1 MRNMPDSSERRMA
14 PRTAS
19 NRTASRVNSTVL
31 VDVLRASGPMSRS
44 ELARRTGLSTA
55 TANRL
60 VDRLVDDGVLSETG
74 VAESTGGRPARL
86 VEFNAAARSV
96 LAIDI
101 GGRKVAGAV
110 TDLEAQV
117 LITRERLVSA
127 DTRRAAKTFFDAL
140 AELAAE
146 LVDEASAMKSP
157 VHAVAV
163 GVPGVVRRH
172 SGRVEFAPALQWF
185 DFPLVALLE
194 ERLRL
199 PVLIENDVNLVA
211 VAEHR
216 HGAAQGHRDV
226 LTVAIGTGVG
236 AALILDG
243 HLYRGAGGAAGELG
257 YTLLGRASLS
267 SPWPGFGDLD
277 SRVGAAGILSRY
289 SDAIASADPEPHGTE
304 EFLRRVRSG
313 DAQAVAVF
321 DEVVDDLSLAIGN
334 ASVLLNPELVVLGG
348 GFGRAAADL
357 LVPAIGRRLK
367 GRIPYE
373 PTLAAARLDQPELI
387 GAAELAID
395 ASAET
400 ASLTD

>member
-1 MRNMPDSSERRMA
+1 MRSMSDSSERREA

-96 LAIDI
+96 LAIDV

-110 TDLEAQV
+110 TDLEARV
-117 LITRERLVSA
+117 LLTRERLVAA
-127 DTRRAAKTFFDAL
+127 DTRTAARTFFEAL
-140 AELAAE
+140 SELASE
-146 LVDEASAMKSP
+146 LVQEATDLKSP

-194 ERLRL
+194 ERLQL

-211 VAEHR
+211 LAEHR
-216 HGAAQGHRDV
+216 HGAAQGRRDV

-257 YTLLGRASLS
+257 YTLLSRASLS

-277 SRVGAAGILSRY
+277 SRVGTAGILARF
-289 SDAIASADPEPHGTE
+289 SDAAGSTEAEAGGTE
-304 EFLRRVRSG
+304 AFLRKVRDG
-313 DAQAVAVF
+313 DARATEVY
-321 DEVVDDLSLAIGN
+321 DEVVDDLALAIGN
-334 ASVLLNPELVVLGG
+334 ASVVLNPELVVLGG

-357 LVPAIGRRLK
+357 LVPDIARRLN

-373 PTLAAARLDQPELI
+373 PALAAARLDQPELI

-395 ASAET
+395 ASAES